1 MKKNR
6 KKFEGIVISD
16 KMDKSITVEIERKTK
31 DKLTGKILRRHKKY
45 MAHDEENKC
54 EIGDTVLIEETSPIS
69 KRKKW
74 RVAKIVE
81 KHK

>member
-1 MKKNR
+1 VKKNR

-81 KHK
+81 KHE

>member
-1 MKKNR
+1 VKKNR